1 MPRPALAYPFRS
13 GLPRLAPAWST
24 PVCPCPPRESGT
36 TLQLSLTRTG
46 PTPHE
51 ARTPTACLPTSWV
64 CGTRG
69 QSGGFDASPRSP
81 RRGEPASSGWI
92 RSASLVAN
100 RFPRLL
106 PNQVLTHA
114 QPHARRPPSA
124 TPYLPRTTALP
135 RSRPHRAPSPN
146 PPALRHKSTPS
157 RAPSRAPSH
166 AGLKAQA
173 HPHSQRPAGTRQSP
187 PPSRTPS
194 HDALPRSAMTAL
206 PTPHSQPRTRDP

>member
-24 PVCPCPPRESGT
+24 PVCFGLLRESGT

-106 PNQVLTHA
+106 PNQVLPHA

-124 TPYLPRTTALP
+124 TPYLPKTTALP
-135 RSRPHRAPSPN
+135 RSRPAPRP
-146 PPALRHKSTPS
+146 KSKPS
-157 RAPSRAPSH
+157 RTPPQVHTLPRPSRAPSH

-173 HPHSQRPAGTRQSP
+173 H
-187 PPSRTPS
+187 RTPNAPPV
-194 HDALPRSAMTAL
+194 HAKVRHPPALPATRRS
-206 PTPHSQPRTRDP
+206 PDPP